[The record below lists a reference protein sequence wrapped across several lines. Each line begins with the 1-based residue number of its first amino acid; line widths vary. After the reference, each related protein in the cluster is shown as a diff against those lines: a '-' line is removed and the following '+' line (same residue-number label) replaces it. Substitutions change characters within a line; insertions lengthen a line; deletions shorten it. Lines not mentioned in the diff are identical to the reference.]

1 VRLEVVKVDKRIK
14 LALGDLRHNS
24 VGKHS
29 ICMPLN
35 IGVLA
40 SYLLNEIGEDGIDI
54 RFYVNPDELLTD
66 IDGWKP
72 DVVALSSY
80 MWNTSLTNF
89 VFQYAKKN
97 LNQVMCIAGG
107 PNFPS
112 DLERCKEYLLKRRD
126 IDFYVFLES
135 EISFSQ
141 LMKGYV
147 YCRNIDDMR
156 TRIHN
161 GIMYLDNED
170 NLIAGQSNE
179 RIGSLDDIPSPY
191 LTGMMDKWFEDG
203 NYAPFI
209 ETTRGCPFTCA
220 FCHAGNDYYKKISR
234 FSEDRLK
241 KDLDYIVDKMNNYPH
256 SILYLADNN
265 FGMYEQDVNLAHYL
279 RSLQDKYNWPIA
291 FDVSTGKFNYD
302 RILNVASI
310 LQNKMGV
317 TCSCQTLNQKTL
329 EVIGRKNLP
338 MEEYK
343 QVQSE
348 IRSRGMSSV
357 VELIVPLPE
366 ETKKSFFDGIKK
378 LIDAEVGSILVHTTI
393 LLENTYLNSKTI
405 RDKYNMKT
413 KFRLV
418 PRQFGEYAGEKCFE
432 IEEVCIETNAMPFD
446 DYLEIRGFFLIIYLL
461 SSKQFNVIKMHLGE
475 LGIDLYDYAMEL
487 WSRLNNSETELSKVY
502 GEYIRETKSELWNSR
517 SELLEYFS
525 KDENYRKLL
534 SGDLGDNLIR
544 KYTTEI
550 IVKHHVDVVDLLY
563 DVLLKLANTNTD
575 IIASLYSARSWFMH
589 VGNMSLIL
597 DGRKEKTEW
606 MSLPHDVPKWYENK
620 HLSEPLSQYKGLFDY
635 KLFYDSKYID
645 NLLEEGKNLFGDDVY
660 YNLGKILINVSP
672 QDFWRKAERIE

>member
-1 VRLEVVKVDKRIK
+1 MCNRIK

-40 SYLLNEIGEDGIDI
+40 SYLINEIGEDAIDI
-54 RFYVNPDELLTD
+54 RFYVNPDEILDD
-66 IDGWKP
+66 IDSWKP

-97 LNQVMCIAGG
+97 LDQVLCVAGG

-135 EISFSQ
+135 EISFSN
-141 LMKGYV
+141 LMQNYIHMNDRDVDGLK
-147 YCRNIDDMR
+147 

-279 RSLQDKYNWPIA
+279 RRLQDKYNWPIA
-291 FDVSTGKFNYD
+291 FDVSTGKLNYD

-317 TCSCQTLNQKTL
+317 TCSCQILNQKTL

-432 IEEVCIETNAMPFD
+432 IEEVCIETNTMPFD

-475 LGIDLYDYAMEL
+475 LGIGLYDYAMKL
-487 WSRLNNSETELSKVY
+487 WNRLNNSETELSKVY
-502 GEYIRETKSELWNSR
+502 GEYISETKSELWDSQ

-620 HLSEPLSQYKGLFDY
+620 HLSEPLSQYKGLFNY